1 MTPYEEELVAQY
13 TDTGDFSEAVAVAE
27 ATVIN
32 MLIARTGNT
41 DDMLM
46 VKVLEKQMDYIAQ
59 ALAREIMV
67 TKRKAF
73 NWSEKKQERE
83 FENFRWLISLL
94 QWHAF
99 RHTLDDLLPLPEDG

>member
-1 MTPYEEELVAQY
+1 MTPAEQELVAEY
-13 TDTGDFSEAVAVAE
+13 TDTGEWSEAVAVAE

-32 MLIARTGNT
+32 MLLERTGNT

-46 VKVLEKQMDYIAQ
+46 VKVLERQMDYIAQ

-67 TKRKAF
+67 MKREVF
-73 NWSEKKQERE
+73 GWSEDEEKEGLKD
-83 FENFRWLISLL
+83 FRWLIQLL

-99 RHTLDDLLPLPEDG
+99 RHTLDGLLPLPEDG